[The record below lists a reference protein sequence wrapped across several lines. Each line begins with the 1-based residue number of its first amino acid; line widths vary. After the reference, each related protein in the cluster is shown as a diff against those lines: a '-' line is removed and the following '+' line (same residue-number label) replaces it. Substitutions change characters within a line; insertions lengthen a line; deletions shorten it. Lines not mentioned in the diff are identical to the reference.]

1 MGGGARVCWETDRM
15 PSRSLRGLPVRRLW
29 VGAALGAG
37 GLPLLT
43 AVLVAHR
50 QELSYATPVL
60 LTLLLVVTVA
70 LVGGLR
76 PAGPAAVGGGLLL
89 NYFFTQPIHQLTV
102 ERPQDLLVLGV
113 YLAVAVAVSAVVD
126 VAARRTVEAA
136 RAAAEAQAL
145 SSVAGS
151 TLGEQ
156 STLPGL
162 LGQVRSAFD
171 ASYVAMLHTAD
182 GQALPYASV
191 GEPAPGDAEQLVPA
205 GAGATLVVRGPQL
218 FAQDRRVLAAFAEA
232 AATALEGRRLAEQAA
247 QAEAVDRLRTAL
259 LAAVGHDLRTPLAG
273 AKAAV
278 SSLRQTDVTW
288 TAEEIEELLET
299 IEDATDRLQS
309 LVSNLLDASR
319 LQAGA
324 LSVRPVLVGLDEV
337 VARALTGL
345 PGRERV
351 HVDVPDTLPPVLTD
365 AGLLDRVLANLVD
378 NALRHGSGAVLVR
391 GAPSRLQVI
400 DHGPGMAEAPPP
412 FGGDRTSGGVG
423 LGLQVVRGFLEAMGG
438 ELRPSVT
445 PGGGLTMTVVLPT

>member
-1 MGGGARVCWETDRM
+1 VS
-15 PSRSLRGLPVRRLW
+15 SRSLRGLPVRRLW
-29 VGAALGAG
+29 AGAALGAG

-60 LTLLLVVTVA
+60 LTLLLVVAVA

-89 NYFFTQPIHQLTV
+89 NYFFTPPIHQLTV
-102 ERPQDLLVLGV
+102 QRPQDLLVLGV

-156 STLPGL
+156 ATLPGL
-162 LGQVRSAFD
+162 LQQVRSAFD

-182 GQALPYASV
+182 GQTLPYASV

-232 AATALEGRRLAEQAA
+232 AATALEGRRLA
-247 QAEAVDRLRTAL
+247 DRPRRPRPSIVSGRRCSQPSGTTSAPPWPARKRLSHRCGRPMSA
-259 LAAVGHDLRTPLAG
+259 GPPRRSKSSWRRSRTPPTGSRAW
-273 AKAAV
+273 
-278 SSLRQTDVTW
+278 S
-288 TAEEIEELLET
+288 
-299 IEDATDRLQS
+299 ATCS
-309 LVSNLLDASR
+309 
-319 LQAGA
+319 
-324 LSVRPVLVGLDEV
+324 
-337 VARALTGL
+337 T
-345 PGRERV
+345 
-351 HVDVPDTLPPVLTD
+351 PP
-365 AGLLDRVLANLVD
+365 ACR
-378 NALRHGSGAVLVR
+378 R
-391 GAPSRLQVI
+391 APSRS
-400 DHGPGMAEAPPP
+400 GP
-412 FGGDRTSGGVG
+412 S
-423 LGLQVVRGFLEAMGG
+423 
-438 ELRPSVT
+438 
-445 PGGGLTMTVVLPT
+445 